1 MSVYLIRQRG
11 WIRVSQTVGTQ
22 LASYGKEMEE
32 AKPWFWVKWGGG
44 QRHGYNQKFSVRAEA
59 EIL

>member
-1 MSVYLIRQRG
+1 MSVCLIRQRG

-32 AKPWFWVKWGGG
+32 ARPWFWVKWGGG